1 MTVMYSGTSNKTIS
15 DTPTDEALT
24 RLLCQA
30 FSQPLALLGQS
41 DASLSTWS
49 VFWCVA
55 ANEGSTQVTVADRCG
70 LSPKTVSR
78 VISQLGESS
87 TGRGWIRQSGDRT
100 DRRVKRLSLTG
111 EGRAVLRQMLNDLQ
125 NPGFRPPGS

>member
-1 MTVMYSGTSNKTIS
+1 MTSMYSGTSNKTFT
-15 DTPTDEALT
+15 DAPTDESLT
-24 RLLCQA
+24 GLLSRA

-55 ANEGSTQVTVADRCG
+55 ANEGSTQVTVAERCN

-78 VISQLGESS
+78 VIAQLGESS

-111 EGRAVLRQMLNDLQ
+111 EGRLVLRQMLNDLR
-125 NPGFRPPGS
+125 NPGFVSPPR